1 MQPHD
6 QTELPQLQA
15 RGFFE
20 EVDHPVIG
28 RSRYSTLPMAL
39 SCAPQRLHERHAPLH
54 GEHTAELL
62 GELGLTP
69 SDIDALEVD
78 GVIGSSLARDT

>member
-1 MQPHD
+1 MQPHQ
-6 QTELPQLQA
+6 QTELPPLQS

-28 RSRYSTLPMAL
+28 RSRYSTLPMRL
-39 SCAPQRLHERHAPLH
+39 SCAPHPLHERHAPLH

-69 SDIDALEVD
+69 SEIHALEVD
-78 GVIGSSLARDT
+78 GVIGSSLAQDS